1 MALDFV
7 LPSNKIINNCFKMSI
22 AQLLILIMVGI
33 LSGMLAG
40 VFGVGG
46 AILVI
51 PALVFI
57 LGLSQ
62 HEAQGT
68 SLAFMLPPVGILATW
83 NYWKAGHVNWKF
95 ALVLSLTFIV
105 GAYLGSHISVNISE
119 KMLRKIFGILLLVV
133 AIKMIISK

>member
-1 MALDFV
+1 MTTTHLIV
-7 LPSNKIINNCFKMSI
+7 LIVI
-22 AQLLILIMVGI
+22 GI

-46 AILVI
+46 AIIVI

-83 NYWKAGHVNWKF
+83 NYWKAGHVNWKI
-95 ALVLSLTFIV
+95 ALILSVTFVL
-105 GAYLGSHISVNISE
+105 GAYLGSHLSLNISDRS
-119 KMLRKIFGILLLVV
+119 LRRIFGVLMIVV
-133 AIKMIISK
+133 AVKMIFSK

>member
-1 MALDFV
+1 
-7 LPSNKIINNCFKMSI
+7 MSI
-22 AQLLILIMVGI
+22 SQLIILMIIGI
-33 LSGMLAG
+33 LSGILAG

-46 AILVI
+46 AIIVI

-83 NYWKAGHVNWKF
+83 NYWKAGHVNWKM
-95 ALVLSLTFIV
+95 ALVLSLTFVI
-105 GAYLGSHISVNISE
+105 GAYFGSQISVNISD
-119 KMLRKIFGILLLVV
+119 KLLRKIFGILILFI
-133 AIKMIISK
+133 AIKMIFSK

>member
-1 MALDFV
+1 
-7 LPSNKIINNCFKMSI
+7 MSI
-22 AQLLILIMVGI
+22 TQLLILIVVGV

-46 AILVI
+46 AIIVI

-62 HEAQGT
+62 HDAQGT

-83 NYWKAGHVNWKF
+83 NYWKAGHINWKM
-95 ALVLSLTFIV
+95 ALILSLTFVV
-105 GAYLGSHISVNISE
+105 GAYLGSYFSINISD
-119 KMLRKIFGILLLVV
+119 KTLRRMFGVLMLVV
-133 AIKMIISK
+133 AIKMIFSK